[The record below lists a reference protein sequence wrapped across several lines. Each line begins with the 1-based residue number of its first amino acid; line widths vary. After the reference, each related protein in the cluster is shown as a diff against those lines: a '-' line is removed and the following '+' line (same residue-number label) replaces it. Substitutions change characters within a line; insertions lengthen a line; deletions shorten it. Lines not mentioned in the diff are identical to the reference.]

1 MSSESFPQMMARLRA
16 RDQDLDDRLAT
27 LGKELHEYA
36 RDHRELIAAVDAD
49 QITAPV
55 PQYSMAE
62 ALNTFGSAQVV
73 AGAAPDSDTDMQM
86 ANDDGTVFL
95 PDEAPMD
102 DEPESAR
109 PTPRRRVTFAE
120 SDVIIAGTAS
130 HRASD
135 AEHQEHVAESIEV
148 EMPSDDAHISYDRPE
163 AAGMSDT
170 SIDTFCLSKMLT
182 PFLPQPTLLYFPPTS
197 LPQTLRT
204 SPAPSTVPSAPVGLS
219 SQCKRESTK
228 ISAPEPKRSTPTTCA
243 LTLSA
248 ATCTSAHSVL
258 RDTSDVIILT
268 GQSSKIKSS
277 APTVS
282 EMEVPSGETRAEFL

>member
-1 MSSESFPQMMARLRA
+1 
-16 RDQDLDDRLAT
+16 
-27 LGKELHEYA
+27 
-36 RDHRELIAAVDAD
+36 
-49 QITAPV
+49 
-55 PQYSMAE
+55 
-62 ALNTFGSAQVV
+62 
-73 AGAAPDSDTDMQM
+73 
-86 ANDDGTVFL
+86 
-95 PDEAPMD
+95 MD

-120 SDVIIAGTAS
+120 SDVIIAGTTS
-130 HRASD
+130 HQASD
-135 AEHQEHVAESIEV
+135 AEQQEHVAESIEV
-148 EMPSDDAHISYDRPE
+148 EMPSDDAHISYDRPL

-282 EMEVPSGETRAEFL
+282 EKEVPSGETRADFL